1 MRSSVSAFRVRSV
14 TVIAAVIAIV
24 SVFPPLP
31 ANAATFSAQLVRGGL
46 EFPAGFTVAPDG
58 RFFYGERNNGQVRIF
73 NPATSSDTLFF
84 QVPNFLPASGNE
96 RGLLGIA
103 LHPQYP
109 SRRLVYIY
117 TTRMINGAARAQILR
132 VTDSGGTGT
141 NMQVQFN
148 TVAANHH
155 NGGRILFGP
164 DGMLYLVNG
173 DKQQAPLAQDTSN
186 VAGKMLRMT
195 PFGGVPSSN
204 PFGNLVWA
212 YGIRNSFGFDFD
224 PQTGGLWES
233 DNGPECNDELNK
245 IPKGGNMGW
254 GPSQF
259 CGDPP
264 RAWMTNQDG
273 PNIVFPKRIYNGP
286 PEIPA
291 LTGLAFCS
299 ACGLGAASD
308 GTLFLGDFNQGMVRR
323 VVLNSTRSGVS
334 SQAVVYDHE
343 RPVLSMETGPNGAI
357 YFSDIDFG
365 SGLGG
370 IYKLVFTP

>member
-1 MRSSVSAFRVRSV
+1 MSSVSAFRIRSV
-14 TVIAAVIAIV
+14 TVIAAAIALV
-24 SVFPPLP
+24 SVLPPLP
-31 ANAATFSAQLVRGGL
+31 AKAATFSAQLVKGGL

-58 RFFYGERNNGQVRIF
+58 RFFYGERTNGQVRIF
-73 NPATSSDTLFF
+73 NPSTGTDTLFF
-84 QVPNFLPASGNE
+84 QVPNFLPPAGNE

-109 SRRLVYIY
+109 SRRLVYVY
-117 TTRMINGAARAQILR
+117 TTRTVNGAPRAQVLR
-132 VTDSGGTGT
+132 ITDSGGTGT

-148 TVAANHH
+148 TFAANHH

-164 DGMLYLVNG
+164 DGMLYVVSG
-173 DKQQAPLAQDTSN
+173 DKQQAPLAQDTTS

-233 DNGPECNDELNK
+233 ENGPACNDELNK
-245 IPKGGNMGW
+245 IPKGRNMGW

-291 LTGLAFCS
+291 LTGMAFC
-299 ACGLGAASD
+299 AGCDLGAASE
-308 GTLFLGDFNQGMVRR
+308 GTLFMGDFNQGMVRR
-323 VVLNSTRSGVS
+323 IVLNSTRGGVS

-343 RPVLSMETGPNGAI
+343 RPVLSMETGPNGTI